1 MAKTAKKG
9 RPNIVIWVVV
19 VIIALAIGLLSAMF
33 LRSVTETD
41 QYYVLNTSVPAR
53 GQITPEMLQP
63 MEAKKDQAPPNAIGI
78 SDVQAGGIYAQY
90 PLNPGDILSSSNI
103 SGYTDIS
110 TGIPDDWVVTSFRV
124 NADNAVGGRITRG
137 TYFDIMATK
146 GADGGEKETYY
157 PFVNVL
163 ALDTT
168 VSLNNASSAS
178 AVDTEEA
185 QSGQTQ
191 FYYVGMTPENA
202 AKLQSLASGPDGK
215 TMKLVLSPRQNEY
228 KKPDL
233 NAYKGSFK
241 YEDEEVIWP
250 GESSDGEV
258 TDYTFPRVER
268 DECGIPVG
276 TEVSAQDT
284 PGNSKCV
291 SEGNDSDSEPN
302 QEGDTSEES
311 ARPSET
317 PTPESSPSPSS
328 ASPSE

>member
-110 TGIPDDWVVTSFRV
+110 TGIPDDWVVTSFSV

-146 GADGGEKETYY
+146 EDSETYY

-168 VSLNNASSAS
+168 VSLNNASSAG

-185 QSGQTQ
+185 QAGQTQ
-191 FYYVGMTPENA
+191 FYYVGMSPENA
-202 AKLQSLASGPDGK
+202 AKLQSLASGSDGK
-215 TMKLVLSPRQNEY
+215 SMKLVLSPRQNEY

-233 NAYKGSFK
+233 KAYEGSFK
-241 YEDEEVIWP
+241 YEDGEVIWP
-250 GESSDGEV
+250 GESNDGEV

-291 SEGNDSDSEPN
+291 SGGNNSEPEQGGN
-302 QEGDTSEES
+302 NTSEES
-311 ARPSET
+311 TKPSET
-317 PTPESSPSPSS
+317 PSPEASPSS